1 MLASS
6 AAERTGC
13 SSVSVS
19 RFARRVGPVFL
30 SGTSNML
37 ILFGSWS
44 RGVCISSEKNC
55 VVCQQHHQLHADNQV
70 CVDVIISPVSKL
82 PLPTSFGALVQ
93 CFRCQAHLKRHAVV
107 NGKTRTSPSVTSKVD
122 NIEHA
127 DHVVLLGVLDWA
139 IVAVRRMV
147 WRKSSP

>member
-1 MLASS
+1 MQFGE
-6 AAERTGC
+6 AA
-13 SSVSVS
+13 VSVS
-19 RFARRVGPVFL
+19 WFARRVGPVFL
-30 SGTSNML
+30 SGTSDIL

-44 RGVCISSEKNC
+44 RGVCISSQKNC
-55 VVCQQHHQLHADNQV
+55 VVCQQHHQLHADNQL

-82 PLPTSFGALVQ
+82 PLPTSFGALVH
-93 CFRCQAHLKRHAVV
+93 CFRCQPHLKRHAVV

-127 DHVVLLGVLDWA
+127 DHVVLLVVLEWP
-139 IVAVRRMV
+139 IVTVRHMV